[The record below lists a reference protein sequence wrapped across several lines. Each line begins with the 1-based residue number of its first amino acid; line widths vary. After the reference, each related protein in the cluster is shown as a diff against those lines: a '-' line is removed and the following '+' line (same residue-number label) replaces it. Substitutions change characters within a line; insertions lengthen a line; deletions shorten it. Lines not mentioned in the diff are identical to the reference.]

1 MCCRCIHAVQLETI
15 TASSAIMVAPML
27 RYVARSKGCIAVGTD
42 IEDSIHKFFVCLPE
56 TVVLIFNSS
65 VDMA

>member
-1 MCCRCIHAVQLETI
+1 
-15 TASSAIMVAPML
+15 MVAPML
-27 RYVARSKGCIAVGTD
+27 RYVARSIDCVAVGTA
-42 IEDSIHKFFVCLPE
+42 IEDSIHQFFVCLPE